1 MGANWTVVQITPTC
15 EKSMKV
21 ALIKYNAGNVQSVCY
36 ALERLGVEAEL
47 TDDPQKISTADRVIF
62 PGQGEASS
70 AMAYLK
76 ERNLDQVI
84 KDVKQPFLGV
94 CLGLQLL
101 CTHSEENNTT
111 CLGIFP
117 QLVKRFIPIAS
128 GQEKVPHVGWNS
140 IENLVDNPLFKDLPD
155 ARHLYYVHSYYA
167 TLGEGTLATT
177 HYIQDFTAILHRANY
192 WAIQAHPEKSSTLGE
207 KLLENFLALPST

>member
-1 MGANWTVVQITPTC
+1 MKEMGSSLN
-15 EKSMKV
+15 KSMKV
-21 ALIKYNAGNVQSVCY
+21 VLIKYNAGNVQSVLY

-47 TDDPQKISTADRVIF
+47 TDEVEKIRAADRVIF

-84 KDVKQPFLGV
+84 REIKQPFLGV

-101 CTHSEENNTT
+101 CTHSEENNTE

-117 QLVKRFIPIAS
+117 VKVKRFIPSVI

-140 IENLVDNPLFKDLPD
+140 LENLVKNPLFKDLPESKFM
-155 ARHLYYVHSYYA
+155 YYVHSYYA
-167 TLGEGTLATT
+167 ELGEHTLATT
-177 HYIQDFTAILHRANY
+177 TYIHDFTAILHRDNY

>member
-1 MGANWTVVQITPTC
+1 MGANWTVVQIFPTC
-15 EKSMKV
+15 KKSMKV
-21 ALIKYNAGNVQSVCY
+21 ALIKYNAGNVQSVRY

-47 TDDPQKISTADRVIF
+47 TDDPEKISTADRVIF

-84 KDVKQPFLGV
+84 RDVKQPFLGV

-101 CTHSEENNTT
+101 CTHSEENNTP

-117 QLVKRFIPIAS
+117 QLVKRFIPSES

-140 IENLVDNPLFKDLPD
+140 IENLVDNPLLKGLPD
-155 ARHLYYVHSYYA
+155 AKHLYYVHSYFA

>member
-1 MGANWTVVQITPTC
+1 MDKIWSAVHILSTC
-15 EKSMKV
+15 KKAMKV

-47 TDDPQKISTADRVIF
+47 TDDPEKISTADRVIF
-62 PGQGEASS
+62 PGQGQASS
-70 AMAYLK
+70 AMTYLK
-76 ERNLDQVI
+76 ERKLDQVI
-84 KDVKQPFLGV
+84 RDVKQPFLGV

-101 CTHSEENNTT
+101 CAHSEENNTT

-117 QLVKRFIPIAS
+117 QLVKRFIPS
-128 GQEKVPHVGWNS
+128 VNGQEKVPHVGWNS
-140 IENLVDNPLFKDLPD
+140 IENLVNNPLLKNLPD
-155 ARHLYYVHSYYA
+155 AKYLYYVHSYYA

-192 WAIQAHPEKSSTLGE
+192 WAIQAHPEKSSILGE

>member
-1 MGANWTVVQITPTC
+1 MGANWTVVQIFPTRK
-15 EKSMKV
+15 KSMKV

-84 KDVKQPFLGV
+84 RDVKQPFLGV

-117 QLVKRFIPIAS
+117 QLVKRFIPS
-128 GQEKVPHVGWNS
+128 ESRQEKVPHVGWNS
-140 IENLVDNPLFKDLPD
+140 IENLVYNPLLKDLPD